1 MAGRSDIK
9 AGRAHIEMYVKN
21 KGLIRG
27 LQKAQARL
35 RAFGTGLQSIGIKT
49 LAAGSAITAPLLLA
63 TKKFMSMGDEVAK
76 MSIRVGFGVR
86 ALSELGFAAEQ
97 SGSNLDQLGTGLFR
111 MIRRVANAS
120 TGTGPAVRALKEL
133 GLVAEDLTQLSP
145 EKQFYAIADALAGVK
160 NESLAAQYA
169 FELFGLGAK
178 QLLPLLREGTA
189 GMDKLRKEAREL
201 GRSISPADAQAA
213 AVLADA
219 WNRLISTLKGA
230 TFQIGSALASSL
242 EITYDKITE
251 HFKILMKWIKSN
263 RDMIVSLFKFGAG
276 LTAAGAAAVA
286 IGAPFLVLA
295 KIIGVVASVVAT
307 LSGAIGAPLILGLGA
322 LAIAV
327 TAVAAAWANAK
338 IQGISFGESVLD
350 LTHKITGLDNAYSDL
365 QKTLSKEDTFN
376 KRGRD
381 VEEGLQSG
389 DAERVEAGIEALE
402 ARKAA
407 LEKKI
412 ADLKKKYKDRSW
424 RERGGWRRS
433 RLEDM
438 EKRDVIPV
446 GGGPVLT
453 SFRETMTELK
463 LVTSQINRFKEAQR
477 EAELRKI
484 EEHRRAVINKLLSVG
499 PSVISQIM
507 KTGKHVGKAF
517 IDSIAKQFDA
527 IKPLMH
533 KLSET
538 MAQGIA
544 DPQKREVALA
554 KLRHKTER
562 AEGPANRA
570 MLEKI
575 QQQEIANI
583 RSRYARQA
591 AEKQQ
596 AIDRRSADGKM
607 FLETQIQDDIARLK
621 IENTMKGAR
630 KERAL
635 LKLRQSIEAR
645 EAWKSGVDP
654 KLLAQKHLLE
664 GKLPTAAAL
673 GGTAVGTFSAAQSAL
688 MGGGGGIQSKIL
700 KLAGEQ
706 LKKAKELVEID
717 KNLLREAKRGR
728 LTATA

>member
-1 MAGRSDIK
+1 MAGRSDIQ
-9 AGRAHIEMYVKN
+9 AGRAHVEIYVRN

-35 RAFGTGLQSIGIKT
+35 RAFGTGLQSIGIKV
-49 LAAGSAITAPLLLA
+49 LAMGSSITAPLLLA
-63 TKKFMSMGDEVAK
+63 TKQFMSMGDEVAK

-189 GMDKLRKEAREL
+189 GMNKLRKEAREL
-201 GRSISPADAQAA
+201 GRSISPTDAQAA
-213 AVLADA
+213 AILADA

-242 EITYDKITE
+242 GVTYDKITE
-251 HFKILMKWIKSN
+251 HFKILMKWIKGN
-263 RDMIVSLFKFGAG
+263 RDMIVSLFKLGVELIAVS
-276 LTAAGAAAVA
+276 AAVYA
-286 IGAPFLVLA
+286 IGIPFLVLA

-327 TAVAAAWANAK
+327 TSLAAAWANAK
-338 IQGISFGESVLD
+338 IQGITFGESVLD
-350 LTHKITGLDNAYSDL
+350 LTHKITGLNNAYSDL
-365 QKTLSKEDTFN
+365 QKTLGKEDAFS
-376 KRGRD
+376 KRGS
-381 VEEGLQSG
+381 EIHAGLQSG
-389 DAERVEAGIEALE
+389 DTAAVAAGIASLE
-402 ARKAA
+402 AEKAA
-407 LEKKI
+407 LEK
-412 ADLKKKYKDRSW
+412 
-424 RERGGWRRS
+424 
-433 RLEDM
+433 RLASM
-438 EKRDVIPV
+438 EKSNEVTGLRYKGRLKPLSEYTNKQA
-446 GGGPVLT
+446 GGN
-453 SFRETMTELK
+453 K
-463 LVTSQINRFKEAQR
+463 LATAYRKEAVDL
-477 EAELRKI
+477 EFVT
-484 EEHRRAVINKLLSVG
+484 RALKQYEKARGEMQIGKLLVMG
-499 PSVISQIM
+499 PNALSQIM
-507 KTGKHVGKAF
+507 KTGKQVGKAF
-517 IDSIAKQFDA
+517 IDSIVKQFDA
-527 IKPLMH
+527 NKLEMH
-533 KLSET
+533 KLSEA
-538 MAQGIA
+538 MAQGLA
-544 DPQKREVALA
+544 DPQKREETLA

-562 AEGPANRA
+562 ADVEKQISEGKAGPANRV

-591 AEKQQ
+591 AEQQ
-596 AIDRRSADGKM
+596 KVIDRQSADEKM

-621 IENTMKGAR
+621 IENSMKGAE

-635 LKLRQSIEAR
+635 LKLRHEIEAR
-645 EAWKSGVDP
+645 EARKSGVDP
-654 KLLAQKHLLE
+654 NLLKHKQILE
-664 GKLPTAAAL
+664 GKLPTAVSM
-673 GGTAVGTFSAAQSAL
+673 GKTAVGTFSATQSAL
-688 MGGGGGIQSKIL
+688 MGGGGGIQSRIL
-700 KLAGEQ
+700 KVAEKQ
-706 LKKAKELVEID
+706 LKKTEKLVEID
-717 KNLLREAKRGR
+717 KNLLRETKMKR
-728 LTATA
+728 LIAIA